1 MRADVI
7 ASNGRTGQV
16 SGMSLASVGRLANI
30 GEIII
35 QAVWREIIRLTSG
48 FVQIINRESGV

>member
-7 ASNGRTGQV
+7 ISRGRTGQV

-35 QAVWREIIRLTSG
+35 TVIRTEIIRLTSSITRI
-48 FVQIINRESGV
+48 VELNSRL